1 MKQQLPDESSTPT
14 SRRRGPSSTRQIR
27 LIAILAVSVA
37 AISLAVALSW
47 PGNGP
52 PNFAC
57 VDPGVLYRSGQ
68 PGASDLRLLVRQH
81 GIRTSVNLRS
91 PRRLEDDA
99 HAREEMEFARKHKIN
114 LIYLP
119 YWQPDVTEQAQ
130 EFLRI
135 MAEPSN
141 FPLLVHCAAGEERS
155 GVMVAVYRM
164 AVNGWSAAQAL
175 REMEAYGFEP
185 EKEPAMAQFV
195 ETYVQSRLGG
205 EGPREPEGSRA
216 LPPTPVHDNRQN
228 YE

>member
-81 GIRTSVNLRS
+81 GIRTIVNLRS

-119 YWQPDVTEQAQ
+119 YWQPDAMEQAQ
-130 EFLRI
+130 KFLRI
-135 MAEPSN
+135 MTEPSN
-141 FPLLVHCAAGEERS
+141 FPVLVHCAAGEERS

-185 EKEPAMAQFV
+185 EKEPAMRRFV
-195 ETYVQSRLGG
+195 ESFPAASAR
-205 EGPREPEGSRA
+205 RELLADPSSAE
-216 LPPTPVHDNRQN
+216 
-228 YE
+228 